1 MNLVMQDV
9 RYALRMLR
17 KKLGLTTV
25 VVLSLSVTGRIDC
38 Y

>member
-1 MNLVMQDV
+1 MNVVMQDV

-17 KKLGLTTV
+17 KKLGLTA
-25 VVLSLSVTGRIDC
+25 VTFTAGRLVC

>member
-25 VVLSLSVTGRIDC
+25 TFTGRI
-38 Y
+38 